1 MAGGG
6 CDELGGKAAEGG
18 GMSQTRLSSFA
29 ETVISIG
36 IGFCVS
42 LVITAIVLPAYG
54 HNVTLSEN
62 VQITAIFTV
71 ASIVRM
77 YAVRRFF
84 NWLGARNA

>member
-1 MAGGG
+1 MT
-6 CDELGGKAAEGG
+6 
-18 GMSQTRLSSFA
+18 QTRLSSFA

-54 HNVTLSEN
+54 HHVTLGEN

-77 YAVRRFF
+77 YAVRRLF
-84 NWLGARNA
+84 NWIATRHA

>member
-1 MAGGG
+1 MTPTNTEA
-6 CDELGGKAAEGG
+6 LAAPGQ
-18 GMSQTRLSSFA
+18 SRLSSFA

>member
-1 MAGGG
+1 MT
-6 CDELGGKAAEGG
+6 
-18 GMSQTRLSSFA
+18 QTRLSSFA

-36 IGFCVS
+36 IGFGVS

-54 HNVTLSEN
+54 HHVTLGEN

-84 NWLGARNA
+84 NWLVARNA

>member
-1 MAGGG
+1 MT
-6 CDELGGKAAEGG
+6 
-18 GMSQTRLSSFA
+18 QTRLSSFA

-54 HNVTLSEN
+54 HHVTLSEN
-62 VQITAIFTV
+62 VQITAILTV
-71 ASIVRM
+71 ASILRM